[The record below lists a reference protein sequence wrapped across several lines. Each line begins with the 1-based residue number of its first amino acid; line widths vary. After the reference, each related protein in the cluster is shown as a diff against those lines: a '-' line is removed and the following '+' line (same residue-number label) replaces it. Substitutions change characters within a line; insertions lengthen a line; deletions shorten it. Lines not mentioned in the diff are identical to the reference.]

1 MLGWFRRH
9 AKVLMV
15 VLGSAAMAIFGL
27 GPVFDT
33 LSRGGGGGRSS
44 RDANPVIATW
54 SGGEITRLDLN
65 RVQTGHFQT
74 QRFLNALVQA
84 AAAKNDGE
92 VRSMALP
99 IAPIQDGKRA
109 FIDEQLIARI
119 LMAERAK
126 KEGIV
131 VSDGAVDDYFVMA
144 SGDAGFSARELEAIN
159 SEVNQRTTLED
170 IRAHMKIEL
179 LANQMQR
186 YSLAGIPMV
195 PNPTESMELFGRSMD
210 QIECEVYPIKVEDYI
225 DQVSGEPTASEL
237 KKLYEE
243 GKYEYADPISK
254 KPGFKIGRRANVQ
267 YVKADYD
274 TYLQNEMNKITD
286 EEVQKEYDRLVA
298 EKNSLVLEP
307 LAPDDNAIQLDVS
320 PPTEG
325 EGAETPGDVDAPP
338 AENSD
343 VDAPP
348 TATEGMNPET
358 SPVEGSAPV
367 EGSTPTETTPVEGSA
382 PVEKTGSGNKEGDQ
396 SYLVSPT
403 KFQFVST
410 RQEAQ
415 QGTPVTGTPVTGT
428 PTTGTPVTGVPTQGT
443 PTTGAPVT
451 GVPMQGTPVTGTP
464 VTGGQVTGTPTTGT
478 PTTGT
483 PVTGTPATETPAAT
497 LTKPATQ
504 ESGAMEV
511 PVETKKPDPPQEM
524 TGENTTPAQ
533 TTPAQTTPAQ
543 TGDASADEA
552 GGLDAETLQSIPDEE
567 PEVERKIKPLD
578 EKLAE
583 QIKRSLAIVPTRDA
597 MRDAISNAEDHV
609 ADQFDLALNAE
620 DEYGEM
626 SEEIPEFDFAKVGKE
641 YNLDSG
647 ETGLVD
653 EIELEKETI
662 GKVQAFKQMM
672 VRGRAVPQ
680 LVPVGQ
686 LVFDNLD
693 DARFYEAQTEMD
705 WSSNSIYLYWIA
717 EKAETEVPSFNDC
730 KPAIEKFW
738 KQKKAYEL
746 ALADA
751 EKIKDEINQKRKK
764 MSEVKNGERVFSTGA
779 FTWFSSVGRTIY
791 SNPLNVDSAG
801 EDFMSTAFSLEE
813 LQAGVAPNANNDTIY
828 IVQALGEPR
837 TAEET
842 GRDYLENQFF
852 RYKRIPTEVLR
863 ASQVYGQQ
871 LNLTWNEE
879 LQETMDLKYI
889 DR

>member
-1 MLGWFRRH
+1 MCIRDR
-9 AKVLMV
+9 V
-15 VLGSAAMAIFGL
+15 
-27 GPVFDT
+27 T
-33 LSRGGGGGRSS
+33 GG
-44 RDANPVIATW
+44 
-54 SGGEITRLDLN
+54 
-65 RVQTGHFQT
+65 Q
-74 QRFLNALVQA
+74 
-84 AAAKNDGE
+84 
-92 VRSMALP
+92 
-99 IAPIQDGKRA
+99 
-109 FIDEQLIARI
+109 
-119 LMAERAK
+119 
-126 KEGIV
+126 
-131 VSDGAVDDYFVMA
+131 
-144 SGDAGFSARELEAIN
+144 
-159 SEVNQRTTLED
+159 
-170 IRAHMKIEL
+170 
-179 LANQMQR
+179 
-186 YSLAGIPMV
+186 
-195 PNPTESMELFGRSMD
+195 
-210 QIECEVYPIKVEDYI
+210 
-225 DQVSGEPTASEL
+225 
-237 KKLYEE
+237 
-243 GKYEYADPISK
+243 
-254 KPGFKIGRRANVQ
+254 
-267 YVKADYD
+267 
-274 TYLQNEMNKITD
+274 
-286 EEVQKEYDRLVA
+286 
-298 EKNSLVLEP
+298 
-307 LAPDDNAIQLDVS
+307 
-320 PPTEG
+320 
-325 EGAETPGDVDAPP
+325 
-338 AENSD
+338 
-343 VDAPP
+343 
-348 TATEGMNPET
+348 
-358 SPVEGSAPV
+358 
-367 EGSTPTETTPVEGSA
+367 
-382 PVEKTGSGNKEGDQ
+382 
-396 SYLVSPT
+396 
-403 KFQFVST
+403 
-410 RQEAQ
+410 
-415 QGTPVTGTPVTGT
+415 VTGTPTTGT
-428 PTTGTPVTGVPTQGT
+428 PTTGTPVTEVPT
-443 PTTGAPVT
+443 
-451 GVPMQGTPVTGTP
+451 QGTPVTGTP
-464 VTGGQVTGTPTTGT
+464 VTGGQVTGT

-791 SNPLNVDSAG
+791 SNPLNVDNAG
-801 EDFMSTAFSLEE
+801 EDFMSAAFSLEE